1 MYSSSA
7 KLHEITV
14 DGDTIS
20 VLHVKTTVIIQN
32 YLSDRN
38 RNSNNKNQAE
48 KEAQSQILA
57 SYRNNTAETGLG
69 EAEEA

>member
-32 YLSDRN
+32 YLLDRN
-38 RNSNNKNQAE
+38 RNSLRNQAE
-48 KEAQSQILA
+48 NKQSQILA
-57 SYRNNTAETGLG
+57 YYRNNTA
-69 EAEEA
+69 

>member
-38 RNSNNKNQAE
+38 RNSLRNQAE